1 MALNLQICANV
12 CIGHTVHEIACIC
25 FRRRKKNTIT
35 FKGLMAFIVFIIYDE
50 ASVSCGFFFYFEAKQ
65 SRIRIFLIL
74 LCFTS

>member
-50 ASVSCGFFFYFEAKQ
+50 ASVSCGFFFTLKQ
-65 SRIRIFLIL
+65 NKVELEF
-74 LCFTS
+74 F